1 MGRQCCWVYYPRLR
15 LFSLPAFFCSF
26 PVSPQCSA
34 SSFLSFPLCIHL
46 PFQWP
51 ADGPRALVSPC
62 ISSPTWL
69 WMVPTGA
76 SQMAAWFAE
85 RQEQVIFMAAGSV
98 VFMFEGTGP
107 AKHFILSRDRS
118 RPTKWLSGTHPAE
131 EPYVMQAWYNLGTS
145 RNPLNIV
152 HPRRPQIPLCWDLSD

>member
-1 MGRQCCWVYYPRLR
+1 
-15 LFSLPAFFCSF
+15 
-26 PVSPQCSA
+26 
-34 SSFLSFPLCIHL
+34 
-46 PFQWP
+46 
-51 ADGPRALVSPC
+51 
-62 ISSPTWL
+62 
-69 WMVPTGA
+69 
-76 SQMAAWFAE
+76 MAAWFAE

-152 HPRRPQIPLCWDLSD
+152 HPRRLQIPLC